1 MNAAP
6 KTQKTQ
12 QKTNARVVGSAP
24 RASRSITAV
33 AVLADTLKGLVMG
46 SLLRWRLVRPSA
58 LKDLNLAVEKE
69 TVNFSFAFL
78 FRPPPPG
85 PVRSG
90 HGRDACPRSR
100 DRAKVHRD
108 SEGSDK
114 VSEAF

>member
-1 MNAAP
+1 MAP
-6 KTQKTQ
+6 GPSK
-12 QKTNARVVGSAP
+12 
-24 RASRSITAV
+24 RAQE
-33 AVLADTLKGLVMG
+33 
-46 SLLRWRLVRPSA
+46 
-58 LKDLNLAVEKE
+58 LNLGEALERVKL
-69 TVNFSFAFL
+69 SCAFL